1 MVGEVRSVRSMAYL
15 ADLARRLV
23 RFEANGNVIALY
35 GHMVD
40 AGIPVP
46 NSN

>member
-1 MVGEVRSVRSMAYL
+1 MASEVRSVRSMAYL
-15 ADLARRLV
+15 ADLGRKLAR
-23 RFEANGNVIALY
+23 FGNDREVATLY

-46 NSN
+46 SIN